1 MSSHSTST
9 ESVSISR
16 ARSVDAMSD
25 YVSLIVKS
33 TVYPVCHSGEILTL
47 EEHIESLAVS

>member
-33 TVYPVCHSGEILTL
+33 TVYPVCHSGEILKL
-47 EEHIESLAVS
+47 EEHVESMAVS